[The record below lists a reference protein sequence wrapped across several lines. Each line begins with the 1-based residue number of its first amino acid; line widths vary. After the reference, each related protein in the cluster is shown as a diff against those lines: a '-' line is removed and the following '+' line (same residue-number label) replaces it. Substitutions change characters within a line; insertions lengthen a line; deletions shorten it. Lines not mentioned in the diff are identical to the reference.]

1 MKRPPK
7 ILHISDLHFRH
18 NGRLYYST
26 TKKINNG
33 FILNNYSVL
42 HISDRDIQKEKKSLF
57 DLGSRKYL
65 FDKIIENIKN
75 FKPDI
80 IFFGHV
86 DRLNYLDMLKIK
98 ENYKD
103 IRIAQWFIDPLVKQ
117 GPDYEKNKER
127 FYLKYQFTDANFLTT
142 SPSKLGFADKN
153 CYFIPNA
160 IDPSIDVY
168 KNYMK
173 NNEYDVFLAISHG
186 VHRGVLKKNHYDD
199 RVEFIKKIT
208 EKTKNNFF
216 GYKKNPV
223 WGAEYFEEISKCNM
237 GINITRGKPIK
248 YYSSERMATLLGNGI
263 LTFEHRDYQYQDF
276 FNHNEMIFFDNARD
290 LNSKILFYKK
300 NTKLRKKIAR
310 NGYKKAHKIFNNKII
325 AEFIV
330 KKTLGE
336 KIKNKQVWH
345 NG

>member
-1 MKRPPK
+1 MKKPPK

-42 HISDRDIQKEKKSLF
+42 HISDRDITSEKKSLF
-57 DLGSRKYL
+57 DFGSKKHL
-65 FDKIIENIKN
+65 FFKIIENIKN
-75 FKPDI
+75 FRPDI

-86 DRLNYLDMLKIK
+86 DRLNYLDLLRIK
-98 ENYKD
+98 EKFKYLK
-103 IRIAQWFIDPLVKQ
+103 IAQWFVDPLIRQ
-117 GPDYEKNKER
+117 GPDYKKNKER
-127 FYLKYQFTDANFLTT
+127 FYLKYQFADANFLTT
-142 SPSKLGFADKN
+142 SPSKISFTDQN

-160 IDPSIDVY
+160 VDPSIDVY
-168 KNYMK
+168 KNYL
-173 NNEYDVFLAISHG
+173 NDNEYDVFIAISHG
-186 VHRGVLKKNHYDD
+186 VHRGVLKKNYIDP
-199 RVEFIKKIT
+199 RVKFIKKIT
-208 EKTKNNFF
+208 NKTKNNFF
-216 GYKKNPV
+216 GFTKNPV
-223 WGAEYFEEISKCNM
+223 WGAKYFDEIAKCNM
-237 GINITRGKPIK
+237 GINVTRGKPIK

-263 LTFEHRDYQYQDF
+263 LTFEHKDYNYQDF
-276 FNHNEMIFFDNARD
+276 FDKNEMIFFGNSDE

-300 NTKLRKKIAR
+300 NNNLRKKIAY

-325 AEFIV
+325 AEYMV